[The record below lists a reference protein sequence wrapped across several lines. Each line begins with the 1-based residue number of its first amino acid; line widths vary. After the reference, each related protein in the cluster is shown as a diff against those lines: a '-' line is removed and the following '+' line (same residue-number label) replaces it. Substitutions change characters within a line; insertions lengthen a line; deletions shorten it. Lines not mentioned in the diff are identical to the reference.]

1 MTDETLSRDMR
12 LHLAQLDKR
21 GIKLSRTQVWIYET
35 CNKQPYSIGELAKLR
50 GVSYQA
56 IQTSVKFL
64 ASHRLLK
71 PTMSMG
77 KASYWVSEINFDTS
91 DYDKLTYPWRGKEA
105 NFEELVWF
113 FQGNDGYNDEL
124 TFTLRAI
131 GGALSHLFIRA
142 EHIRDGKKPQ
152 APTGVETK
160 SFLIAMSRELE
171 RLLQLLQEI
180 IATDELFTVNDKTVK
195 DWLGQYD
202 EKTYHFIETKDVAF
216 RQNWSRD
223 INSSGFKAHIIEQLK
238 IKDQAEVYKY
248 NWKDDREGT
257 LGN

>member
-1 MTDETLSRDMR
+1 MR

-35 CNKQPYSIGELAKLR
+35 CNKQPYSISELAELR

-71 PTMSMG
+71 SSLSMG

-91 DYDKLTYPWRGKEA
+91 EYDRLTYPWRGKEA
-105 NFEELVWF
+105 NFEDLVWF
-113 FQGNDGYNDEL
+113 FEGNKGYSDEL
-124 TFTLRAI
+124 TFIFRSIT
-131 GGALSHLFIRA
+131 GALSHLFIRA
-142 EHIRDGKKPQ
+142 EHVRDGKKTQ
-152 APTGVETK
+152 APTGAETK
-160 SFLIAMSRELE
+160 SFLLAMSRDLE
-171 RLLQLLQEI
+171 RFIQLLQEV
-180 IATDELFTVNDKTVK
+180 IATDELFTANDKTVK

-202 EKTYHFIETKDVAF
+202 EKTYHFIESKDVAF
-216 RQNWSRD
+216 RQNWVKD
-223 INSSGFKAHIIEQLK
+223 INANGFKAHIINQIG
-238 IKDQAEVYKY
+238 IKTQAEVYKS

-257 LGN
+257 LEN